1 MSFQDGG
8 SSAATRGEDGG
19 VTAEVGMTTTATVP
33 RFAAIDGLRAWMAW
47 VVVAAHIVQVSAMQD
62 HGPIWHGVQESGLW
76 AVETFMIISGFVI
89 THLLL
94 ERHEPYRAYIV
105 RRFMRLFPVFAACT
119 LIGGGAYMLATQIG
133 NHDWSRALLGS
144 AYDSQTDYLPFH
156 LLAHL
161 TMLHA
166 MLPDTWLPQAQ
177 YVFVPPGWSLSLEW
191 QFYLIA
197 PLLIAACRTRGR
209 ALALALAVGVILCL
223 YQQWGDP
230 RWKQP
235 LLILTGAPF
244 FLIGIGTRLAAPGLL
259 ARCRHP
265 AAIAAIAL
273 VGSAWIGL
281 FAVGLWVAVM
291 ALLFSPHHL
300 VGRLDRGYARAAGLL
315 LQHPAVLFLADRSY
329 ATYLLHW
336 SVLIVLG
343 ALLTAQGVSGAT
355 LTLALCLAIPILLPL
370 QNMLHRAIE
379 LPGQALGK
387 RWAGRLADAR
397 SGDHSPQC
405 VDQVGLGGRLVGADA
420 GDAREAHGDAG
431 LVALR
436 QMN

>member
-1 MSFQDGG
+1 M
-8 SSAATRGEDGG
+8 
-19 VTAEVGMTTTATVP
+19 TAEVGTTTTAAVP

-62 HGPIWHGVQESGLW
+62 HGPVWHGVQEAGSW

-94 ERHEPYRAYIV
+94 ERSEPYRAYIV
-105 RRFMRLFPVFAACT
+105 RRFMRLFPVFAACSV
-119 LIGGGAYMLATQIG
+119 IGGGAYVLAAHLG
-133 NHDWSRALLGS
+133 DHGWSRALLGTV
-144 AYDSQTDYLPFH
+144 YDSQVNYLPLH

-166 MLPDTWLPQAQ
+166 MLPEAWLPHAQ
-177 YVFVPPGWSLSLEW
+177 YVLVPPGWSLSLEW

-209 ALALALAVGVILCL
+209 ALAMALAVGVMVCL
-223 YQQWGDP
+223 YHQWGDP

-235 LLILTGAPF
+235 LLVLTGAPF

-265 AAIAAIAL
+265 AAITAIAL
-273 VGSAWIGL
+273 AASAWLDL

-291 ALLFSPHHL
+291 ALLFAPAHL
-300 VGRLDRGYARAAGLL
+300 AGRLDRSYAKAARLL
-315 LQHPAVLFLADRSY
+315 LEHPAILFLADRSY

-343 ALLTAQGVSGAT
+343 AALTAQGVSGAN
-355 LTLALCLAIPILLPL
+355 LTLALCLAIPVLLL
-370 QNMLHRAIE
+370 IQDMLHRAVE

-387 RWAGRLADAR
+387 HWAGRLADAR
-397 SGDHSPQC
+397 SGDHPPQR
-405 VDQVGLGGRLVGADA
+405 VDHIGLGGRLVGADT

-436 QMN
+436 HVN

>member
-1 MSFQDGG
+1 M
-8 SSAATRGEDGG
+8 
-19 VTAEVGMTTTATVP
+19 TADVGRTATATVP
-33 RFAAIDGLRAWMAW
+33 RFVAIDGLRAWMAW
-47 VVVAAHIVQVSAMQD
+47 VVVAAHIVQVSGMRD
-62 HGPIWHGVQESGLW
+62 HGPIWLAVQESGLW
-76 AVETFMIISGFVI
+76 AVETFMIVSGFVI

-94 ERHEPYRAYIV
+94 ERSEPYRAYVV
-105 RRFMRLFPVFAACT
+105 RRFMRLFPVFAACCV
-119 LIGGGAYMLATQIG
+119 IGGGAYVLAAQLG
-133 NHDWSRALLGS
+133 GHDWSRALLGPIH
-144 AYDSQTDYLPFH
+144 DSQVDHLPLH

-166 MLPDTWLPQAQ
+166 MVPEAWLPQAQ

-197 PLLIAACRTRGR
+197 PLVVAACRTRGR
-209 ALALALAVGVILCL
+209 GLALALAVGVMLCL

-244 FLIGIGTRLAAPGLL
+244 FLIGIGTRLAAPAML

-265 AAIAAIAL
+265 AAVAAVAL
-273 VGSAWIGL
+273 AGSAWIGL

-291 ALLFSPHHL
+291 ALLFAPSGL
-300 VGRLDRGYARAAGLL
+300 TGRLDRGYAKVARLL
-315 LQHPAVLFLADRSY
+315 LEHPATLFLAERSY

-336 SVLIVLG
+336 SVLIMLA
-343 ALLTAQGVSGAT
+343 ALFTAQGVTGPI
-355 LTLALCLAIPILLPL
+355 LTGALCLAVPVLLPL
-370 QNMLHRAIE
+370 QDILHRAIE
-379 LPGQALGK
+379 RPGQALGR
-387 RWAGRLADAR
+387 RWAARLAGAR
-397 SGDHSPQC
+397 SCDHAAQR
-405 VDQVGLGGRLVGADA
+405 VDQISLGSRLVGTDA